1 MQKGANLGV
10 ISESWQKNLFAIFI
24 AEFLVIM
31 GHSSVSPFMPLFVQ
45 KLGNF
50 TNLEAAFWAGITT
63 GVSGL
68 GMFLTAPLW
77 GNIADRWGRKSMV
90 LRAMFGGSIIVAL
103 TGLAPNIYYLVVMRF
118 VFGMFAG
125 SVAAS
130 SALIAANTPKNKIPF
145 AMGLLMAAA
154 FGGQTLGPMF
164 GGFLAD
170 SVGYE
175 NTFFITS
182 AVIFAGSLIVLLFV
196 EERFERPVKGQ
207 SSSWRRLW
215 GLAKSREMILLLIL
229 LFALNAGLGMI
240 SPIIPVVIK
249 DLDPG
254 GKAASSSG
262 LAIGFL
268 GLVTAISSVIT
279 GRLGEKFTLKK
290 ILFFSCIVTG
300 LLYLPPIWASTL
312 GQFTLFIALMGLFK
326 GGMVTIPNALVG
338 LSVDPS
344 QQGIAYGLAQ
354 SAKALG
360 NAAGPFIGGSLAP
373 FLGLRTVFA
382 VAGGLFLLVGIAVA
396 RFFKEKPTEIPKT
409 PH

>member
-1 MQKGANLGV
+1 M

-31 GHSSVSPFMPLFVQ
+31 GHSSVTPFMPLFIQ
-45 KLGNF
+45 TLGDF
-50 TNLEAAFWAGITT
+50 TSVEVAFWAGIAT

-68 GMFLTAPLW
+68 SMFLTAPLW
-77 GNIADRWGRKSMV
+77 GNIADRWGRKPMV

-103 TGLAPNIYYLVVMRF
+103 TGLAPNICYLIVMRF
-118 VFGMFAG
+118 IFGMFAG

-170 SVGYE
+170 SVGYK

-196 EERFERPVKGQ
+196 EERFEHPVKEQ
-207 SSSWRRLW
+207 SSSWRKMLD
-215 GLAKSREMILLLIL
+215 LAKSRQMLILLIL
-229 LFALNAGLGMI
+229 LLALNAGPSMI
-240 SPIIPVVIK
+240 SPIIPVVVR

-254 GKAASSSG
+254 GKAASASG
-262 LAIGFL
+262 LAIGLL

-279 GRLGEKFTLKK
+279 GRLGERITLKK
-290 ILFFSCIVTG
+290 ILFFSCILTG
-300 LLYLPPIWASTL
+300 LLYLPPIWASTV
-312 GQFTLFIALMGLFK
+312 GQLTLFIALMGLFK

-354 SAKALG
+354 SAKSLG
-360 NAAGPFIGGSLAP
+360 SAAGPFIGGSLAP
-373 FLGLRTVFA
+373 LLGLRSIFG

-396 RFFKEKPTEIPKT
+396 RLFVEKPTEMPKT
-409 PH
+409 TH